1 MLKNIHYINARN
13 DISIYTMDNCRRKK
27 ELHLTAG
34 SLNVATSPSITQ
46 YPVSGGSAPVAALLQ
61 GGEMETLS

>member
-1 MLKNIHYINARN
+1 MLEMKSIIYMYI
-13 DISIYTMDNCRRKK
+13 MDNCRRKK

-34 SLNVATSPSITQ
+34 SLIVATSPSITQ
-46 YPVSGGSAPVAALLQ
+46 YPVLGGSAPVAALLQ